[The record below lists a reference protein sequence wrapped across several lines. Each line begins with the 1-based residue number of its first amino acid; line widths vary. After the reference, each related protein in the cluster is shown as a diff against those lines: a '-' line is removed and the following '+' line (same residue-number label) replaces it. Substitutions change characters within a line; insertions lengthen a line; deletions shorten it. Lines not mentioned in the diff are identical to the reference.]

1 MALLL
6 VKRLIALALTLA
18 VATLV
23 VFVVMEVLPGDPAAL
38 MLGVNARPDT
48 LAALR
53 AELRLDQPVTLRYLA
68 WVGGLLRGDFGQS
81 YTYSVPVGQLI
92 AERVALSLPLALI
105 AIALSTAL
113 AIPLGVLAA
122 ARRGRASDLGV
133 MGFAQLGVAVPNF
146 WFAILLILVF
156 AVQLGWLPS
165 GGFPGWRAGV
175 WPALQSL
182 VLPAVALWIP
192 FFVFVVLIGWMYH
205 VLAHRPGGQP
215 IGALEVGAARIGK
228 AVRRI
233 QPKRR
238 MPA

>member
-1 MALLL
+1 MALLV
-6 VKRLIALALTLA
+6 VKRLVTLILTLA

-53 AELRLDQPVTLRYLA
+53 AELGLDQPVVVRYLA
-68 WVGGLLRGDFGQS
+68 WVGGLLCGDFGQS

-92 AERVALSLPLALI
+92 AERIALSLPLALI
-105 AIALSTAL
+105 AIVLSTTL

-146 WFAILLILVF
+146 WFAIL
-156 AVQLGWLPS
+156 
-165 GGFPGWRAGV
+165 
-175 WPALQSL
+175 
-182 VLPAVALWIP
+182 
-192 FFVFVVLIGWMYH
+192 
-205 VLAHRPGGQP
+205 
-215 IGALEVGAARIGK
+215 
-228 AVRRI
+228 
-233 QPKRR
+233 
-238 MPA
+238 